1 LSGKLF
7 LSEIV
12 SADRVVDNSVLLCS
26 GMVKFLRLFCFL
38 RSKLMELSERVKE
51 GWRISAAGYSKIIQ
65 DEFKDGVQKFWAETI
80 LGKAPHDGV
89 LKILD
94 VGTGPGFFAIL
105 LSQAGHTVTGIDA
118 SAEMIACA
126 KENALNA
133 GMSPELLVMDSHVL
147 DFADDTFDLI
157 VSRNVVWTLTD
168 PVQAYREWR
177 RVLKP
182 GGRLIVFD
190 GNWSSNI
197 DEKVKAQEES
207 NREEY
212 IKKYGQ
218 PLISYKP
225 DEEEAAR
232 GWKRDMPLNGEK
244 RPEWDEKTLFSI
256 GYKNIDSKFI
266 LDEVF
271 DEKRK
276 LLHSANPMFMLWAD
290 K

>member
-1 LSGKLF
+1 
-7 LSEIV
+7 
-12 SADRVVDNSVLLCS
+12 
-26 GMVKFLRLFCFL
+26 
-38 RSKLMELSERVKE
+38 MELSEKVKE

-65 DEFKDGVQKFWAETI
+65 QEFKDGVNTFWAETI
-80 LGKAPHDGV
+80 LSKAPYQGL

-105 LSQAGHTVTGIDA
+105 LSQAGHMATGIDA

-133 GMSPELLVMDSHVL
+133 GVSPELLVMDSHKL
-147 DFADDTFDLI
+147 DFTDNRFDLI

-168 PVQAYREWR
+168 PVKAYREWH

-182 GGRLIVFD
+182 AGRLIVFD

-197 DEKVKAQEES
+197 DAQVKAQS
-207 NREEY
+207 DADHEEY
-212 IKKYGQ
+212 IKKYGD
-218 PLISYKP
+218 PPISYKP
-225 DEEEAAR
+225 DEEEKAR
-232 GWKRDMPLNGEK
+232 GWKRDMPLNNEK
-244 RPEWDEKTLFSI
+244 RPDWDERILSSI
-256 GYKNIDSKFI
+256 GYKDSGSKFI

-276 LLHSANPMFMLWAD
+276 LLHRANPMFMLWAT